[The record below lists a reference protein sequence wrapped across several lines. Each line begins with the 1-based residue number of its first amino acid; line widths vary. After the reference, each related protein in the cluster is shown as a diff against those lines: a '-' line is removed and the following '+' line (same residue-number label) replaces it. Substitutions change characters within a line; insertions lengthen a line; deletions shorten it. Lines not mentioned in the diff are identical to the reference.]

1 MADDNREGFAEIG
14 TTGLKRSGGFIDQ
27 EWLRQLATPTLR
39 YRAFSEMRD
48 NDATIGAILYAIETL
63 IRQVEWSVTPAHDS
77 DESREAAKFL
87 EECLLDMTPNWE
99 SFLSEVLSMLP
110 YGYSLFEVVYKIRG
124 GEQEDERFRS
134 RYDDG
139 RIGWRKLA
147 VRGQDTIER
156 WDFNKEGVIEGC
168 YQVAPPSYSE
178 TFIPMSKCLLFRTK
192 VERNNPEGRSL
203 LRNAFRS
210 WYFLKRLQEIEAI
223 GVERDLA
230 GLPVMHVPV
239 EIMSPNASTAQKSL
253 RSNLETVIQQIR
265 RDEREGVV
273 MPSELDRDGKPT
285 GYKLSLLSTGGSR
298 AMNTD
303 QIIRRYES
311 RIAMSVLAEFIMLGM
326 DKTGSFA
333 LADSK
338 TDLFATSLRT
348 ILQTIASVFQSEA
361 IAPLFRHNPE
371 FPEHCWPTLSY
382 GDIESQDL
390 DKLGKYLQALAGAG
404 LITPDAT
411 LEDTLREAAALPT
424 IASGGAAMHD
434 SESHLYDG
442 TPSPYPDD
450 LGVAATT
457 GEPPAEPEPAKIDAS
472 AMSAMMQVYEA
483 VGTGQLDLTSAA
495 GILRASGV
503 SERDMKLILS
513 SATGD
518 KAGAE

>member
-1 MADDNREGFAEIG
+1 
-14 TTGLKRSGGFIDQ
+14 
-27 EWLRQLATPTLR
+27 
-39 YRAFSEMRD
+39 
-48 NDATIGAILYAIETL
+48 
-63 IRQVEWSVTPAHDS
+63 
-77 DESREAAKFL
+77 
-87 EECLLDMTPNWE
+87 
-99 SFLSEVLSMLP
+99 
-110 YGYSLFEVVYKIRG
+110 
-124 GEQEDERFRS
+124 
-134 RYDDG
+134 
-139 RIGWRKLA
+139 
-147 VRGQDTIER
+147 
-156 WDFNKEGVIEGC
+156 
-168 YQVAPPSYSE
+168 
-178 TFIPMSKCLLFRTK
+178 
-192 VERNNPEGRSL
+192 
-203 LRNAFRS
+203 
-210 WYFLKRLQEIEAI
+210 
-223 GVERDLA
+223 
-230 GLPVMHVPV
+230 
-239 EIMSPNASTAQKSL
+239 
-253 RSNLETVIQQIR
+253 
-265 RDEREGVV
+265 
-273 MPSELDRDGKPT
+273 
-285 GYKLSLLSTGGSR
+285 
-298 AMNTD
+298 MNTD